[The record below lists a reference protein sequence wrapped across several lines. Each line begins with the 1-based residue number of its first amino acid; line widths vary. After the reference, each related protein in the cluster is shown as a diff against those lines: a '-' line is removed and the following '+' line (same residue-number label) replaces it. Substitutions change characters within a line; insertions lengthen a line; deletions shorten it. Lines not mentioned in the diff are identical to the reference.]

1 MDINVFWCF
10 FKTLAI
16 TIRCFLTGSPLDS
29 MVLRWFCWALTIT
42 IKCFWHAF
50 LPTKM
55 SILGGGPICDIQ
67 IHGIWGIQ
75 LHLYLKPTKVY
86 ITTLVAFCFRKAAP
100 SWVFVDYPGE
110 VGVES
115 KLSGDKKLFLFL
127 PPAPQPVVRI
137 QRWGGNLPPGFVFA
151 QQSCNFS
158 SQDVHRL
165 ASFKISE
172 YLHKFVQLF
181 GGVKKKNK
189 FTSSLPLLYM

>member
-1 MDINVFWCF
+1 MF
-10 FKTLAI
+10 FDL
-16 TIRCFLTGSPLDS
+16 LTTGFDGFP
-29 MVLRWFCWALTIT
+29 MVLLGLDHHHQMFLACISPDENVNSRWWSYMRHPDS
-42 IKCFWHAF
+42 WY
-50 LPTKM
+50 
-55 SILGGGPICDIQ
+55 LGNSTM
-67 IHGIWGIQ
+67 
-75 LHLYLKPTKVY
+75 YLKPTKFY

-189 FTSSLPLLYM
+189 FTTSLPLLYM

>member
-1 MDINVFWCF
+1 M
-10 FKTLAI
+10 
-16 TIRCFLTGSPLDS
+16 
-29 MVLRWFCWALTIT
+29 
-42 IKCFWHAF
+42 
-50 LPTKM
+50 
-55 SILGGGPICDIQ
+55 
-67 IHGIWGIQ
+67 
-75 LHLYLKPTKVY
+75 
-86 ITTLVAFCFRKAAP
+86 
-100 SWVFVDYPGE
+100 DYPGE

-137 QRWGGNLPPGFVFA
+137 QRWGGNVPPGFVFA

-189 FTSSLPLLYM
+189 FTTSLSTVIYVRDPFYPRKNTTV

>member
-1 MDINVFWCF
+1 M
-10 FKTLAI
+10 
-16 TIRCFLTGSPLDS
+16 
-29 MVLRWFCWALTIT
+29 
-42 IKCFWHAF
+42 
-50 LPTKM
+50 
-55 SILGGGPICDIQ
+55 
-67 IHGIWGIQ
+67 
-75 LHLYLKPTKVY
+75 
-86 ITTLVAFCFRKAAP
+86 
-100 SWVFVDYPGE
+100 DYPGE
-110 VGVES
+110 LGVES

-181 GGVKKKNK
+181 GGVKKRI
-189 FTSSLPLLYM
+189 SSLPAYDCYICKRPFLPKKKYHGLIWRDNWQGGWVTRFGL